1 MTKPIRIEEFNLE
14 KAWWNNRVEN
24 EYAYKVSIEDIK
36 ARNYNLDIKN
46 PHKKEEEELLDTTEI
61 INAIEENFKQAT
73 TILES
78 IKAQI

>member
-1 MTKPIRIEEFNLE
+1 MRIEEFDLE

-46 PHKKEEEELLDTTEI
+46 PHKKEEEERLDTSEI
-61 INAIEENFKQAT
+61 INAIEENFKKAT
-73 TILES
+73 MILES
-78 IKAQI
+78 IKKSL

>member
-1 MTKPIRIEEFNLE
+1 MTKPVRIEEFDLE
-14 KAWWNNRVEN
+14 KSWWNNRVES

-46 PHKKEEEELLDTTEI
+46 PHKSEEAEILDTKEI
-61 INAIEENFKQAT
+61 IDAIENNFKQAT
-73 TILES
+73 IILES

>member
-1 MTKPIRIEEFNLE
+1 MNKPLKTEEFDLE
-14 KAWWNNRVEN
+14 KSWWNNRVES

-46 PHKKEEEELLDTTEI
+46 PHKKEEEELLDTSEI
-61 INAIEENFKQAT
+61 INTIEENFKQAT

-78 IKAQI
+78 IRKQF

>member
-1 MTKPIRIEEFNLE
+1 MTKPIRIEEFDLE
-14 KAWWNNRVEN
+14 KAWWNNRAEN

-36 ARNYNLDIKN
+36 SRNYNLDIKN